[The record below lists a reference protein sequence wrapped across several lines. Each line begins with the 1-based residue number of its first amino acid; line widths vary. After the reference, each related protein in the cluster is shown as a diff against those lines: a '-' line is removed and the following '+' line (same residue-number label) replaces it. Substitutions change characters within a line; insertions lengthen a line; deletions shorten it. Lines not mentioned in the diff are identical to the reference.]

1 MAYMIPVIRHVESQR
16 KVQEGEGPIALVMTP
31 TRELARQVYAEFKA
45 FCKPLG
51 IRVLSV
57 YGGLGV
63 QTQLSDLKK
72 GA

>member
-1 MAYMIPVIRHVESQR
+1 MI
-16 KVQEGEGPIALVMTP
+16 P

-45 FCKPLG
+45 FCKPMG
-51 IRVLSV
+51 IRCLAV